1 MANPVTDQ
9 QKGFTL
15 SHLAAVVES
24 TDDAIYSMTLD
35 GVILTWNLAAEQ
47 MYGYSAADMSGA
59 SGMLLVPP
67 DSLDEASEILAR
79 LRRGEHITHYETVR
93 LRKDGRRLNV
103 SLTISPITDASGR
116 VIAASAIARDI
127 TRRIEAEAALQRLNA
142 DLEERVAQR
151 TRELQAMNE
160 ELEAFSYTVAH
171 DLRAPLITIAGFAEI
186 LLEDSAGEL
195 EADSQRRLRLIADN
209 TRRMGRLIDDLLAF
223 ARLGRRPVAESV
235 VQPAEIAR
243 RAWAELDGVRG
254 GRRVEL
260 VIGDLPP
267 CRADGA
273 LLQQVFVNLLGN
285 ALKFTR
291 GRDRPLIEVGRRA
304 EAEGPH
310 ECAYFVRDNGP
321 GFDPRYAH
329 KLFKIFQRLHSTDEF
344 EGTGIGLA
352 TVHRI
357 VLRHGGRVWAEGDI
371 GKGATFFFTLR
382 RPDPRGPE
390 DG

>member
-1 MANPVTDQ
+1 MTNPVIGQ

-35 GVILTWNLAAEQ
+35 GVILTWNRAAEQ
-47 MYGYSAADMSGA
+47 MYGYTAADVTGA
-59 SGMLLVPP
+59 PVTLLQPP
-67 DSLDEASEILAR
+67 DTPDEASQILER
-79 LRRGEHITHYETVR
+79 LRGGEHITHYETVR
-93 LRKDGRRLNV
+93 QRKDGTRLNV

-116 VIAASAIARDI
+116 IIAASAIARDI
-127 TRRIEAEAALQRLNA
+127 TRRTQAEAALQRLNA
-142 DLEERVAQR
+142 DLEERVVQR
-151 TRELQAMNE
+151 TRELQATNE

-171 DLRAPLITIAGFAEI
+171 DLRAPLITIAGFSEL
-186 LLEDSAGEL
+186 LLEDCGGQLGEDAL
-195 EADSQRRLRLIADN
+195 RRLRLVADN
-209 TRRMGRLIDDLLAF
+209 ARRMGRLIDDLLAF
-223 ARLGRRPVAESV
+223 ARLGRRSVAEAV

-243 RAWAELDGVRG
+243 GAWDELDGVRG
-254 GRRVEL
+254 GRHVDL
-260 VIGDLPP
+260 AIGDLPP

-273 LLQQVFVNLLGN
+273 LLRQVFVNLLGN

-291 GRDRPLIEVGRRA
+291 GQETPRIDVGWRA
-304 EAEGPH
+304 DLEGSH
-310 ECAYFVRDNGP
+310 ERAYFVKDNGP

-329 KLFKIFQRLHSTDEF
+329 KLFRIFQRLHSTDEF
-344 EGTGIGLA
+344 EGTGVGLA

-357 VLRHGGRVWAEGDI
+357 VLRHGGRVWAEGDV

-382 RPDPRGPE
+382 RAEPRASG

>member
-1 MANPVTDQ
+1 MANPVTGQ
-9 QKGFTL
+9 ETGFAQ

-35 GVILTWNLAAEQ
+35 GVILSWNRAAEEMYGYLAAE
-47 MYGYSAADMSGA
+47 AVGA
-59 SGMLLVPP
+59 SATLLLPP
-67 DSLDEASEILAR
+67 DASDEASEILAR

-93 LRKDGRRLNV
+93 QRKDGRRLNV
-103 SLTISPITDASGR
+103 SLTISPIADASR
-116 VIAASAIARDI
+116 RIVAASAIARDI
-127 TRRIEAEAALQRLNA
+127 TRRTRAEAALQRMNA

-171 DLRAPLITIAGFAEI
+171 DLRAPLITIAGFAEL
-186 LLEDSAGEL
+186 LLEDGAGGP
-195 EADSQRRLRLIADN
+195 AGDSQRRLRLIADN

-223 ARLGRRPVAESV
+223 ARLGRRALAEAV

-243 RAWAELDGVRG
+243 RAWDELDGVRG

-260 VIGDLPP
+260 TIADLPP
-267 CRADGA
+267 CRADGV

-291 GRDRPLIEVGRRA
+291 GQDGPRIEVGWRTDADR
-304 EAEGPH
+304 PQ
-310 ECAYFVRDNGP
+310 ECVYFVGDNGP

-329 KLFKIFQRLHSTDEF
+329 KLFRIFERLHSADEF
-344 EGTGIGLA
+344 EGTGVGLA

-371 GKGATFFFTLR
+371 GNGATVFFTLR
-382 RPDPRGPE
+382 RPEP
-390 DG
+390 DGSDDG

>member
-1 MANPVTDQ
+1 VPLANPLTGQ

-35 GVILTWNLAAEQ
+35 GVILTWNRAAEQ
-47 MYGYSAADMSGA
+47 MYGYSAAEASGA
-59 SGMLLVPP
+59 SAMLLVPQ

-79 LRRGEHITHYETVR
+79 LRRGEHVTHYETVR
-93 LRKDGRRLNV
+93 LRKDGRRLDV

-116 VIAASAIARDI
+116 VIAVSAIARDI

-186 LLEDSAGEL
+186 LLEDCAGEI

-243 RAWAELDGVRG
+243 RAWDELDGVRG

-260 VIGDLPP
+260 MIGDLPP

-304 EAEGPH
+304 DAERPH

-321 GFDPRYAH
+321 GFDPQYAH
-329 KLFKIFQRLHSTDEF
+329 KLFKIF
-344 EGTGIGLA
+344 
-352 TVHRI
+352 
-357 VLRHGGRVWAEGDI
+357 
-371 GKGATFFFTLR
+371 
-382 RPDPRGPE
+382 
-390 DG
+390 